1 MRHLF
6 LAAVLSTSLLL
17 SVTAAQAQA
26 KGLDEFEA
34 FRAKLNANKGP
45 ASSGASSSKSGGVM
59 SPDDEEED
67 ASLEPIAGSAKNPG
81 MGLPAQPQRIAQGQ
95 GYGATPQTPEEL
107 QAMMEQE
114 QEDARRK
121 LIARALKTVETSKYS
136 KELLAEQMN
145 GAIVADGKITAVT
158 VYSDRAKVTRHA
170 SVEIPAGKSI
180 VAFANMSPDLIR
192 DSLRA
197 EGVAPEKVTFGAVSL
212 KELFM
217 TYASSPREQE
227 LYKEYEPLK
236 DKQKLIAAERASLQ
250 AKREFILGLGQQAKD
265 NLNDEIKRNELKSQQ
280 WLMAANDIQAGILD
294 TLKAE
299 VELDIRQRELDSE
312 IKRVQDELHQFG
324 LKQTNAFVVM
334 VPMEAERAT
343 KLELDI
349 SYQVT
354 NATWSP
360 IYDARLET
368 ADETKLQIIQYGVVR
383 QRTGEDWEN
392 VSLSLSTAR
401 PQRDVS
407 IPNLKSTWIDAELIS
422 DLAVP
427 PVAAGGA
434 ADPLSEWRQKAE
446 ARRLSLSSE
455 TAPPESEETEY
466 APVPMV
472 TPIRPQAGY
481 RARLVP
487 AVIETG
493 GYVSEYKI
501 PGPANVISDG
511 SDTKLMIG
519 NFETQSEM
527 QVHVKPQMSTDA
539 YLVAQMKLKGES
551 PILPGVI
558 NLFRDGAFIGK
569 GNIPLLRP
577 DEEYDLSFG
586 IDDQVSVKRNTL
598 KDENKEE
605 GVISKDN
612 VIERQYVTEIENLH
626 SAPITV
632 VVKETIPSSKNEK
645 VVVEVRKDFTTG
657 GYVMDAKNI
666 KGLMHWKFEMPA
678 KDKKEFKL
686 GWGVTWPKDHRLTG
700 L

>member
-1 MRHLF
+1 MT
-6 LAAVLSTSLLL
+6 AILSTSLLL

-45 ASSGASSSKSGGVM
+45 VSGSAASSKSGSVM

-67 ASLEPIAGSAKNPG
+67 ASLEPIAGSSKNPG
-81 MGLPAQPQRIAQGQ
+81 MGLPTGSQRVAQ

-114 QEDARRK
+114 QEEARRK
-121 LIARALKTVETSKYS
+121 LVAKALKTVETSKYS
-136 KELLAEQMN
+136 KEFLAAQMN

-170 SVEIPAGKSI
+170 TVEIPAGKSI
-180 VAFANMSPDLIR
+180 VAFADMSPDLVR

-217 TYASSPREQE
+217 THASSPREQE
-227 LYKEYEPLK
+227 LYKEYAPLN
-236 DKQKLIAAERASLQ
+236 DKKKLIEAERASLA
-250 AKREFILGLGQQAKD
+250 AKRDFILGLGRLAKE
-265 NLNDEIKRNELKSQQ
+265 NLNEEIKRNDLKSQQ
-280 WLMAANDIQAGILD
+280 WLMAANDIQTGILD

-299 VELDIRQRELDSE
+299 VELDVRQRELADE
-312 IKRVQDELHQFG
+312 ITRVQNELQQFG
-324 LKQTNAFVVM
+324 MKQNNAFVVM

-343 KLELDI
+343 KLELDL

-360 IYDARLET
+360 LYDARLET
-368 ADETKLQIIQYGVVR
+368 ADENLLQIVQYGVVR
-383 QRTGEDWEN
+383 QQTGEDWDN

-401 PQRDVS
+401 PQRDFS
-407 IPNLKSTWIDAELIS
+407 IPNLKPTWIDAELVG
-422 DLAVP
+422 DLVVP
-427 PVAAGGA
+427 PAVVGA
-434 ADPLSEWRQKAE
+434 ADPLAEWRQKAE
-446 ARRLSLSSE
+446 ARRLSLVSE
-455 TAPPESEETEY
+455 TAPPESEETEG

-481 RARLVP
+481 RARLMP

-493 GYVSEYKI
+493 GFVSEYKI

-527 QVHVKPQMSTDA
+527 QIHVKPQISTDA

-551 PILPGVI
+551 PILPGAI
-558 NLFRDGAFIGK
+558 NMFRDGAFIGRGK
-569 GNIPLLRP
+569 IPLLRP

-586 IDDQVSVKRNTL
+586 IDDQISVKRNTL
-598 KDENKEE
+598 KDENKEQ
-605 GVISKDN
+605 GMISKDN
-612 VIERQYVTEIENLH
+612 VIDRQYVTEVENLH
-626 SAPITV
+626 SEPVTI
-632 VVKETIPSSKNEK
+632 VVKETIPTSKNEK
-645 VVVEVRKDFTTG
+645 VTVEVRKDFTTE
-657 GYVMDAKNI
+657 GYVLDSKNI
-666 KGLMHWKFEMPA
+666 KGMLDWKVELPA
-678 KDKKEFKL
+678 KTKKDIKL
-686 GWGVTWPKDHRLTG
+686 GWTITWPKDHRLKG